1 MLDLSRVLAGPF
13 CTMILA
19 QLGARVIKVERPG
32 AGDDSRAF
40 GPFVNGKSLYFSS
53 INYDKESIAL
63 DLKQPADR
71 AMFEELLGVSD
82 VVVENFRPGTM
93 EKLGYGWDT
102 LHAKYPN
109 LIYGAAS
116 GFGDSGPYS
125 KRAAYDM
132 VVQGMGG
139 IMSMTGQPDSPP
151 TRVGVS
157 IGDLAAGLYLAIG
170 LIAAIQKRSQGGGA
184 VKVDIAMLD
193 CQLAL
198 LEDALAAF
206 SSLGEI
212 AQPHGSRHPEIA
224 PFQAYR
230 TADSYVVIAAGNDH
244 LFGLMAQAIGRPDLL
259 ENPNYKTNALRHS
272 NVDAL
277 EDDMEKTLR
286 KQPDAGLAGRP
297 ERRRRA
303 LRAGEQRLPGVSGS
317 AGGGP
322 QHAGLD
328 RRPGDRQADRRR
340 QSIQDVRRGGAGDA
354 APAARGRRRSRRDPG
369 ADQGLG
375 LARKDPDMALI
386 QSSLADGVGTI
397 AFDNYAH
404 RNALSAALIA
414 EAIAALDGHARRR
427 ARRGAARSE
436 ARTRS
441 GRPVT
446 I

>member
-1 MLDLSRVLAGPF
+1 MPSAPPDPSTRPLQGVTVLDLSRVLAGPF

-40 GPFVNGKSLYFSS
+40 GPFMNGKSLYFSS

-71 AMFEELLGVSD
+71 AIFEDLLGVSD

-102 LHAKYPN
+102 LHTKYPN

-116 GFGDSGPYS
+116 GFGDSGPSS

-170 LIAAIQKRSQGGGA
+170 LIAAIQKRSQGGGV

-198 LEDALAAF
+198 LEDALGAF

-244 LFGLMAQAIGRPDLL
+244 LFGLMAQAIGRPDLS

-277 EDDMEKTLR
+277 EADLEKTLR
-286 KQPDAGLAGRP
+286 KRWTQDWLYALNAAGVPCGPVNNVSQVFQDPQVAARNMLVSIDDPVIGKLTVAGNP
-297 ERRRRA
+297 FKMSGVADPPTRRA
-303 LRAGEQRLPGVSGS
+303 PPEV
-317 AGGGP
+317 
-322 QHAGLD
+322 D
-328 RRPGDRQADRRR
+328 GDR
-340 QSIQDVRRGGAGDA
+340 A
-354 APAARGRRRSRRDPG
+354 AI
-369 ADQGLG
+369 L
-375 LARKDPDMALI
+375 ALI
-386 QSSLADGVGTI
+386 
-397 AFDNYAH
+397 N
-404 RNALSAALIA
+404 R
-414 EAIAALDGHARRR
+414 
-427 ARRGAARSE
+427 
-436 ARTRS
+436 
-441 GRPVT
+441 
-446 I
+446 

>member
-1 MLDLSRVLAGPF
+1 MPFPPTDPSARPLLGVTVLDLSRVLAGPF

-32 AGDDSRAF
+32 CGDDSRAF
-40 GPFVNGKSLYFSS
+40 GPFMNGKSLYFSS
-53 INYDKESIAL
+53 LNYDKESIAL

-71 AMFEELLGVSD
+71 AIFKDLLGVSD

-93 EKLGYGWDT
+93 EKLGYGWDR
-102 LHAKYPN
+102 LHAKYPD

-125 KRAAYDM
+125 RRAAYDM

-139 IMSMTGQPDSPP
+139 IMSMTGQPDSAP

-157 IGDLAAGLYLAIG
+157 IGDLAAGLYLAG
-170 LIAAIQKRSQGGGA
+170 LIAAIHKRSQRAGA

-224 PFQAYR
+224 PFQAYS
-230 TADSYVVIAAGNDH
+230 TADGYVVIAAGNDH
-244 LFGLMAQAIGRPDLL
+244 LFGLMAQAISRPDLS

-277 EDDMEKTLR
+277 EDDLEKTLR
-286 KQPDAGLAGRP
+286 KRPTQDWLDLLNAAGVPCGPVNTISQVFQHPQVAARDMLVSIDDPVIGKLTVAGNP
-297 ERRRRA
+297 FKMS
-303 LRAGEQRLPGVSGS
+303 GV
-317 AGGGP
+317 ATP
-322 QHAGLD
+322 AV
-328 RRPGDRQADRRR
+328 RRPPPEVDGDR
-340 QSIQDVRRGGAGDA
+340 A
-354 APAARGRRRSRRDPG
+354 AI
-369 ADQGLG
+369 L
-375 LARKDPDMALI
+375 ALI
-386 QSSLADGVGTI
+386 K
-397 AFDNYAH
+397 
-404 RNALSAALIA
+404 R
-414 EAIAALDGHARRR
+414 
-427 ARRGAARSE
+427 
-436 ARTRS
+436 
-441 GRPVT
+441 
-446 I
+446 